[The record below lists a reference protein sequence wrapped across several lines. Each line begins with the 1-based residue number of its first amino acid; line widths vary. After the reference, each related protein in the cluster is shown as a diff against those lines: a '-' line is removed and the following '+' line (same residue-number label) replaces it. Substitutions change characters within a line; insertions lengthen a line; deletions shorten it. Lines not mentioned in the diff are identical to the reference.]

1 MSESTRRT
9 PPVPRRVR
17 ARPGGVAGGRTQEP
31 TQLHTTTQAIVGLM
45 GRDLRVL
52 RREAVAF
59 LTRTIAQPLLFVF
72 VFAFV
77 FPRIGQDIGGAAGAG
92 DFAIVLVPGL
102 VAVAIIFQGIIA
114 VALPLSVEF
123 GGTKEIED
131 RIMAPVRV
139 EVVAI
144 EKILFGAAQSVL
156 AGLVVLPMVVLVPAT
171 PIALEVTS
179 WPLLLTVVVL
189 SALLSGALGLALG
202 TYVSPRQ
209 IGLMFSLVVLPLT
222 FLGAVYYPWAAL
234 DAIAWLQ
241 YGVLVN
247 PLVYVSE
254 GLRASLTP
262 SIDTMPAAAFLSA
275 LVASLGALTMV
286 GLRGFVRRTVG

>member
-1 MSESTRRT
+1 MSDTRT
-9 PPVPRRVR
+9 SSATGSA
-17 ARPGGVAGGRTQEP
+17 ARPREP
-31 TQLHTTTQAIVGLM
+31 GSLRATLQAIGGLM
-45 GRDLRVL
+45 VRDARVL
-52 RREAVAF
+52 RRELASF
-59 LTRTIAQPLLFVF
+59 LTRTVAQPLLFVF
-72 VFAFV
+72 VFAYV
-77 FPRIGQDIGGAAGAG
+77 FPRIGQDIGGAAGAE
-92 DFAIVLVPGL
+92 DFATVLVPGL

-114 VALPLSVEF
+114 VALPLSNEF

-139 EVVAI
+139 EVIAL

-171 PIALEVTS
+171 PVALEVTN
-179 WPLLLTVVVL
+179 WWLLATVAAL

-209 IGLMFSLVVLPLT
+209 IGLMFSVVVLPLT
-222 FLGAVYYPWAAL
+222 FLGAIYYPWAAL
-234 DAIAWLQ
+234 EAIPWLQ
-241 YGVLVN
+241 LMVLVN

-262 SIDTMPAAAFLSA
+262 SIDTMPAVAFLAA
-275 LVASLGALTMV
+275 LLVSLALLTLL

>member
-1 MSESTRRT
+1 VNEAVATPGSVTRTR
-9 PPVPRRVR
+9 PDEPGSLR
-17 ARPGGVAGGRTQEP
+17 AV
-31 TQLHTTTQAIVGLM
+31 LQAVGGLM
-45 GRDLRVL
+45 ARDLRVL
-52 RREAVAF
+52 RREASSF
-59 LTRTIAQPLLFVF
+59 LTRTVAQPLLFVF

-92 DFAIVLVPGL
+92 DFATVLVPGL

-114 VALPLSVEF
+114 VALPLSNEF

-139 EVVAI
+139 EVIAL

-171 PIALEVTS
+171 PVALEITS
-179 WPLLLTVVVL
+179 WWLLATVAAF
-189 SALLSGALGLALG
+189 SAVLSGALGLALG

-209 IGLMFSLVVLPLT
+209 IGLMFSVVVLPLT

-234 DAIAWLQ
+234 DTIPWLQ
-241 YGVLVN
+241 WAVLVN

-262 SIDTMPAAAFLSA
+262 SIDTMPAVAYLSA
-275 LVASLGALTMV
+275 LLVSTVLLTLL
-286 GLRGFVRRTVG
+286 GLRGFVHRTVG